1 MSRQSTVLFIDNLA
15 IKIRATHIQTTL
27 QQSQY
32 KEQGL
37 TPSDDVGQTGCDGAR
52 QDHGNWDE
60 AGVADILS

>member
-15 IKIRATHIQTTL
+15 IKIRATHIQTAL
-27 QQSQY
+27 QQSQH

-37 TPSDDVGQTGCDGAR
+37 TCSDDVGQAGCDAAR
-52 QDHGNWDE
+52 QEHGNRDE